1 MIEELWFWVFLLIA
15 LVAATNEMSKHE
27 KYGLQAAANSRSAGS
42 ANPDSTVPRGSGL
55 PYQMLNYNYHLA
67 RPHRQLGIEDYW
79 RRRMSYE
86 RAFQHPRLEP
96 QNNEDPRIL
105 VESWRK
111 SIVGLVTLAD
121 RNFESAKAFYE
132 QGHCAK
138 AILTSSTGVENISRA
153 LIHCCGGKP
162 DESPGQEE
170 ALRMLSTRF
179 EGDKRT
185 RFERAIRNV
194 ECINENTAT
203 LGSLSTDQV
212 TNQIIEQAKA
222 RQVLE
227 LATETIS
234 ILREIITEKYAN
246 EIPGLY
252 SRIEAHSMV

>member
-1 MIEELWFWVFLLIA
+1 
-15 LVAATNEMSKHE
+15 
-27 KYGLQAAANSRSAGS
+27 
-42 ANPDSTVPRGSGL
+42 
-55 PYQMLNYNYHLA
+55 
-67 RPHRQLGIEDYW
+67 
-79 RRRMSYE
+79 
-86 RAFQHPRLEP
+86 
-96 QNNEDPRIL
+96 
-105 VESWRK
+105 
-111 SIVGLVTLAD
+111 LAD

-179 EGDKRT
+179 EGDERT
-185 RFERAIRNV
+185 RFEWAIRNV

-203 LGSLSTDQV
+203 LGNLSTDQV
-212 TNQIIEQAKA
+212 TNQLSEQAKA

-227 LATETIS
+227 LAIETIN

-246 EIPGLY
+246 EIPGLG
-252 SRIEAHSMV
+252 SRIEAHSMA